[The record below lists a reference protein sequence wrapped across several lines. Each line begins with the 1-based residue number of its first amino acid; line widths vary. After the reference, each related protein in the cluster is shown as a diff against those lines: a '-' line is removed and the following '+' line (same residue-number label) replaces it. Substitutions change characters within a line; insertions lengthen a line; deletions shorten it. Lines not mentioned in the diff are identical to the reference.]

1 MFHMLNFDDRNQ
13 FKDFE
18 SLKMLSISTLVLEV
32 NIQVLEPPSAMVK
45 DLNS

>member
-18 SLKMLSISTLVLEV
+18 SLKMSISTLVLRV
-32 NIQVLEPPSAMVK
+32 NIQVLEPQSATVK
-45 DLNS
+45 YLNS